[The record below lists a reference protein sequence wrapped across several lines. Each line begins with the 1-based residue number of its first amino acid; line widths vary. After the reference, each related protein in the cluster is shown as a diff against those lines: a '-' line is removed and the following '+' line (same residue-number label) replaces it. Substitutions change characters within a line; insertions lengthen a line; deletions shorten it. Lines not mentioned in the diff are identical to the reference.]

1 MRKTWLTGGRLDVGP
16 DGPLGP
22 VVVLLFPVDPV
33 FGGLP
38 TLVAELVAELVAGVD
53 APTELVEVELAE
65 LELADRGADVGRA
78 GGGAFWTAVGAR
90 MGAGATGPARAMSM
104 IAGAS
109 ELAPAGPTAV
119 PTSTPQSSTPQT
131 AAAAELGRHS
141 ARQLRRRSLRSDRPT
156 GAPDPT

>member
-38 TLVAELVAELVAGVD
+38 TLVAELVAGVD